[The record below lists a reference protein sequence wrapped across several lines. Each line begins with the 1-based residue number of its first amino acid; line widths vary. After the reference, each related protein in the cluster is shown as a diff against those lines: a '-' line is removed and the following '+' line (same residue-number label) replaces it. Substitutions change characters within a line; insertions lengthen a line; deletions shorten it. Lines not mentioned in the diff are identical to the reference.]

1 MLYKNLQIPINLPM
15 LLKEEVSI
23 DQSNLELIKKI
34 KEANN
39 TGISSTI
46 FLFKNYFSNN
56 ISKFV
61 KPSLDL
67 FLEEIIPILFQSK
80 YKEEGLYQLLRF
92 IDKIISNFPYV
103 EALKNSS
110 FVYQNLAKVFLFS
123 GYVTNILTQDK
134 KILDVLQPEYAMR
147 LNGNISFYKNA
158 FDKIDLNHLNE
169 EDILDAL
176 RRNHRFLKFQIL
188 FALINK
194 EIDIQRASNEFSLLA
209 QATINITLDIAQI
222 QISQKYNINC
232 DKCSVIAYGRFATF
246 SMTANSDLDLVFVYE
261 DFPIKTSIKKN
272 VYIEL
277 FRQLIKLLSVKT
289 SEGFMYEVDTKLR
302 PSGKEGPVA
311 CTFNNFKN
319 FHEKESFSWEKL
331 ALRKTRVLNENKFSF
346 RIVDLLCDLNSKPIS
361 HTKIVDEIKLMRTN
375 TKSNKNNEGINNPV
389 NNERSKWFET
399 KYVGGGQRE
408 IEYLNFFYKIN
419 SNFIEDY
426 ETNQKTLLN
435 DKVENLFF
443 KLDQVVNICFEDEKQ
458 DYLPSAAI
466 ILMITE
472 TNEKDLGSL
481 KATVNLSKIEIHKNL
496 NQMLESIKNN
506 PNLAF

>member
-1 MLYKNLQIPINLPM
+1 MLYKNLYIPINLPI
-15 LLKEEVSI
+15 LFKEEVTI
-23 DQSNLELIKKI
+23 DQSIVELIKKI
-34 KEANN
+34 KNANN
-39 TGISSTI
+39 IGISSTV

-61 KPSLDL
+61 KPSLHS
-67 FLEEIIPILFQSK
+67 FLEQIIPIIFQSK
-80 YKEEGLYQLLRF
+80 FKEEGLYQLLRF
-92 IDKIISNFPYV
+92 IDKIVFNFSYV
-103 EALKNSS
+103 ESLKDSS
-110 FVYQNLAKVFLFS
+110 FVYHNLAKVFLFS
-123 GYVTNILTQDK
+123 GYVTNILSNDQ
-134 KILDVLQPEYAMR
+134 KILDILQPEYAMR
-147 LNGNISFYKNA
+147 LNSNISFYKNA
-158 FDKIDLNHLNE
+158 FDKIDLYNLNE
-169 EDILDAL
+169 ENILDTL
-176 RRNHRFLKFQIL
+176 RRIHRFLKFQIL

-209 QATINITLDIAQI
+209 QATFNIALEIAQI
-222 QISQKYNINC
+222 QISKKYNINC
-232 DKCSVIAYGRFATF
+232 EKYSVIAYGRFATF

-261 DFPIKTSIKKN
+261 DFPINKSITIN

-311 CTFNNFKN
+311 CTYDNFKN
-319 FHEKESFSWEKL
+319 FHEKNSFSWEKI
-331 ALRKTRVLNENKFSF
+331 ALRKTRVVNENKFSS
-346 RIVDLLCDLNSKPIS
+346 RIFNLLKDLNSKPIS
-361 HTKIVDEIKLMRTN
+361 QKKIVDEIKLMRTN
-375 TKSNKNNEGINNPV
+375 TKSNKNNEDINNPI
-389 NNERSKWFET
+389 NKEHSKWFET

-426 ETNQKTLLN
+426 EINKKVLLN
-435 DKVENLFF
+435 NKVENLFF
-443 KLDQVVNICFEDEKQ
+443 RLDQIVNICFEDEKQ

-466 ILMITE
+466 ILIITE

-481 KATVNLSKIEIHKNL
+481 KASVNLSKIEIHKNL

-506 PNLAF
+506 PNLAS